1 MISLPAEIPENLIRE
16 IRKVSDFIYS
26 HPELGYR
33 EKQASRHISDFLVR
47 HGFKVEHPFCGLP
60 TAFRGGIMTG
70 DAADAPC
77 AAVLAE
83 YDALPEMGHAC
94 GHHLITAAALCAA
107 CLAAETAR
115 KRNIPLNLYVIGT
128 PAEEGGGGTIQLIQK
143 NGFAGVDLALMAH
156 PGGFTETDNGALG
169 VARARISFHGKSA
182 HATLPEA
189 GKNALDAAV
198 CFYADVM
205 EWRRQIP
212 KPKCVHGILTKTG
225 EAANIIPDLAE
236 AFFYVRAPSPDGL
249 AGLKRK
255 LEQSAEKG
263 AVMTGCS
270 CRVNWESEYHPI
282 KINPPLNLRY
292 RDHWL
297 ELGREIPLN
306 QGTESRASS
315 DMGNVTEILP
325 GAQFHFSIC
334 GERECPGHSIAFR
347 EAGGT
352 EEAFDS
358 ALKAGTVMA
367 KILLDYAADPDFRK
381 DVRRAFQ
388 QSAQNS

>member
-1 MISLPAEIPENLIRE
+1 MISLPTESPEKLKRE
-16 IRKVSDFIYS
+16 IRTVSDFIYT
-26 HPELGYR
+26 HPELGYQ
-33 EKQASRHISDFLVR
+33 ENLASLQISDFLKQ

-128 PAEEGGGGTIQLIQK
+128 PAEEGGGGKIQLLQK
-143 NGFAGVDLALMAH
+143 NAFSGVDLALMAH
-156 PGGFTETDNGALG
+156 PDGFTETDDGALG
-169 VARARISFHGKSA
+169 VARARVTFHGKSA

-198 CFYADVM
+198 YFYSDIM
-205 EWRRQIP
+205 EWRQQIP

-225 EAANIIPDLAE
+225 KAANIIPDLAE
-236 AFFYVRAPSPDGL
+236 AFFYVRAPSL
-249 AGLKRK
+249 NELVELKLRLK
-255 LEQSAEKG
+255 QSAEKS
-263 AVMTGCS
+263 AARTGCT
-270 CRVNWESEYHPI
+270 CQVNWESEYHPI
-282 KINPPLNLRY
+282 QVNLPLNIRY
-292 RDHWL
+292 RDYWR

-306 QGTESRASS
+306 RGTESRASS
-315 DMGNVTEILP
+315 DMGNVTENLP

-334 GERECPGHSIAFR
+334 GERECPCHSIAFR
-347 EAGGT
+347 EASGT

-358 ALKAGTVMA
+358 ALKTGTVMA
-367 KILLDYAADPDFRK
+367 KILLDYTADPDYRK
-381 DVRRAFQ
+381 EVYSAFQ
-388 QSAQNS
+388 QS

>member
-1 MISLPAEIPENLIRE
+1 
-16 IRKVSDFIYS
+16 
-26 HPELGYR
+26 
-33 EKQASRHISDFLVR
+33 
-47 HGFKVEHPFCGLP
+47 
-60 TAFRGGIMTG
+60 
-70 DAADAPC
+70 
-77 AAVLAE
+77 
-83 YDALPEMGHAC
+83 
-94 GHHLITAAALCAA
+94 
-107 CLAAETAR
+107 
-115 KRNIPLNLYVIGT
+115 
-128 PAEEGGGGTIQLIQK
+128 
-143 NGFAGVDLALMAH
+143 
-156 PGGFTETDNGALG
+156 
-169 VARARISFHGKSA
+169 
-182 HATLPEA
+182 
-189 GKNALDAAV
+189 
-198 CFYADVM
+198 
-205 EWRRQIP
+205 
-212 KPKCVHGILTKTG
+212 
-225 EAANIIPDLAE
+225 
-236 AFFYVRAPSPDGL
+236 
-249 AGLKRK
+249 
-255 LEQSAEKG
+255 
-263 AVMTGCS
+263 MTGCS